1 MAEEYFIRAPED
13 ETARGPYGIDELLT
27 LAEADKLTPEFYY
40 FDAQMESWAQIQTN
54 EDLKAKVFPEK
65 QKLTLRKKSSE
76 EIASLNA
83 EDEFEEPVKVDEML
97 AAAEGH
103 TKETKH
109 VRTRKIWQER
119 TANLSV
125 PVLGTMLLVSAL
137 SVLYPSWN
145 IINSILS
152 DTPGAW
158 SVLFQNPVVFL
169 GALDLV
175 MGVFLLLNATE
186 VFPLIRFRAML
197 GAGFFATVY
206 FFNYMNGDAQGLYLA
221 LANLGLGF
229 GLYTCTITLR
239 FTLML
244 VAASIGLAGSFGIIW
259 FSNLAPLLI
268 AQ

>member
-54 EDLKAKVFPEK
+54 EDLKAKIFPEK
-65 QKLTLRKKSSE
+65 KKLSLRKKSSE
-76 EIASLNA
+76 EIGSLNA

-109 VRTRKIWQER
+109 VRTRKVWQER
-119 TANLSV
+119 TANLAV
-125 PVLGTMLLVSAL
+125 PLLGTMLLISAL

-145 IINSILS
+145 IINAILE
-152 DTPGAW
+152 DNPDAW
-158 SVLFQNPVVFL
+158 QTLFQNPVVFL
-169 GALDLV
+169 GGLDLV
-175 MGVFLLLNATE
+175 MGIFLFLNATE

-197 GAGFFATVY
+197 GAGFFATV
-206 FFNYMNGDAQGLYLA
+206 FAFNYMNGDQQAIFLA
-221 LANLGLGF
+221 LSNLGLGF

-239 FTLML
+239 FSLML
-244 VAASIGLAGSFGIIW
+244 VAAAAGLAGSIGIIW